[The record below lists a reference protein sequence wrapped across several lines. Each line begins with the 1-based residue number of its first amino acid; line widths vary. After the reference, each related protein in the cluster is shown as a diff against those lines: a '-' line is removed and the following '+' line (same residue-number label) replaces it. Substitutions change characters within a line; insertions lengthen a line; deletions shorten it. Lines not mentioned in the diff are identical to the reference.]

1 MVQIHAPLPI
11 TKAGDLR
18 ISGLLRFGAQTAVIA
33 AAGGI
38 VPATCG
44 GILSKIT
51 PVAETL

>member
-33 AAGGI
+33 AAGGF
-38 VPATCG
+38 P
-44 GILSKIT
+44 SKIT